1 LSLRELEPPPSRWV
15 EGAMNPVCHREELN
29 QSAVPWVTEAMNFVC
44 HGEERS
50 DVAIHLKFQL
60 DCRARLA
67 GLAMTN
73 RVSSLAGAQRRG
85 DPSGIS
91 AGLPRPPSRARNDKQ
106 GVFTRRSLRDCG
118 NPPRVRRWI
127 ATVGKPPAQ

>member
-1 LSLRELEPPPSRWV
+1 
-15 EGAMNPVCHREELN
+15 
-29 QSAVPWVTEAMNFVC
+29 MNFVC

-73 RVSSLAGAQRRG
+73 RVSSLAGAKRRSN
-85 DPSGIS
+85 PSGILR
-91 AGLPRPPSRARNDKQ
+91 GLPQSAEPPSQ
-106 GVFTRRSLRDCG
+106 
-118 NPPRVRRWI
+118 
-127 ATVGKPPAQ
+127 